1 MKAFSNYISEGVFAR
16 EQKASIAASFA
27 MKQNTFVRLCF
38 ACVQNALN
46 AFSHCGKYNDLI
58 TRFVM
63 MYFENTQNAFN
74 FARKMHS
81 IMVTQVCVCVCVR
94 GWGAAS
100 FKNAFTPFGVPQ
112 FLKNC

>member
-46 AFSHCGKYNDLI
+46 AFSHCGKCSDLG

-81 IMVTQVCVCVCVR
+81 IMVTQAQNSLIQKVHCHWLQCN
-94 GWGAAS
+94 S
-100 FKNAFTPFGVPQ
+100 S
-112 FLKNC
+112 